1 MAASLV
7 GEKGFVTGVD
17 MTDNQLDVAR
27 GSTWTSIAS
36 KRSGIK
42 KTT

>member
-27 GSTWTSIAS
+27 KYVDVYCKQTL
-36 KRSGIK
+36 GIK